1 MRTILVSALLLL
13 SAAFLVCRLL
23 KKKEPRI
30 YLIYQVGIV
39 IIAFAALLTDDVL
52 LTCCIA
58 AICVRFLP
66 SPSARHLVERLEKG
80 FIQGESEHL
89 GGLLNCN

>member
-1 MRTILVSALLLL
+1 MRTILVSALPLL
-13 SAAFLVCRLL
+13 SAALLVCRLL

-30 YLIYQVGIV
+30 YLIYQVGLV

-58 AICVRFLP
+58 AICV
-66 SPSARHLVERLEKG
+66 LVDRERRK
-80 FIQGESEHL
+80 FQRESDEEDQE
-89 GGLLNCN
+89 CVE

>member
-1 MRTILVSALLLL
+1 MKMRTILVLALLLL
-13 SAAFLVCRLL
+13 SVAFLVCRLL

-30 YLIYQVGIV
+30 YLIYQVGLV

-58 AICVRFLP
+58 AVCV
-66 SPSARHLVERLEKG
+66 LVDRERRKLRRERDEED
-80 FIQGESEHL
+80 QECVE
-89 GGLLNCN
+89 

>member
-52 LTCCIA
+52 LTCSIA
-58 AICVRFLP
+58 TICICVDRERRKLRRA
-66 SPSARHLVERLEKG
+66 SGEEDQECVE
-80 FIQGESEHL
+80 
-89 GGLLNCN
+89 

>member
-1 MRTILVSALLLL
+1 MKMRTILVLALLLL
-13 SAAFLVCRLL
+13 SMAFLVCRLL

-30 YLIYQVGIV
+30 YLIYQVGLV

-58 AICVRFLP
+58 AVCV
-66 SPSARHLVERLEKG
+66 LVDRERRKLRRERDEED
-80 FIQGESEHL
+80 QECVE
-89 GGLLNCN
+89 